1 MPTTLDRS
9 LADNLKRATHA
20 PADHPYFF
28 ALVVKGGTD
37 GQLIV
42 SKGRVSE
49 KQVAEA
55 KKETGGSAVVKGVC
69 FGEDGTL
76 VFETPKLPAPAW
88 TPLVKRLAKEG
99 AGLALKAVFRQ
110 GRDPDRIPDE
120 SPDAPDAKD
129 GAAAWQARVDAV
141 TARVK
146 AAATAKNPRA
156 RDMVLGISQAGA
168 FFRGGKPADADA
180 QLKEVEALL
189 AAATPPAPPPPA
201 AAARPATPP
210 PASPSQVPPA
220 PPPPAAAPASEWKAK
235 LAAATP
241 ALKAALATK
250 GPAAADVAKLF
261 AQANALAKP
270 GGDMA
275 QALAKLGECHDLV
288 RSATPPQAPTAAP
301 KPAAGS
307 EVTKRLSDLVGAIK
321 AALKGPNAARV
332 QALMVAVN
340 GLIKN
345 NDYAQAGKVLD
356 ELEPLLAGAVPP
368 AAPPL
373 ADGLAAWKAAR
384 ETVVKRLRRIAD
396 KINATGDADAPAVVI
411 ELLSIVKNL
420 TSKPAT
426 PQQVAELDR
435 YLRTDDVITD
445 AEEVIPPDFY
455 TPEIRKPL
463 LAALEQI
470 QF

>member
-1 MPTTLDRS
+1 MPTTLDKS

-42 SKGRVSE
+42 SKGRVPE
-49 KQVAEA
+49 KQIADA
-55 KKETGGSAVVKGVC
+55 KKETGGSAIVKGVC
-69 FGEDGTL
+69 FGEEGTL

-110 GRDPDRIPDE
+110 GRDPDQLPDE
-120 SPDAPDAKD
+120 SPAAPEAKG
-129 GAAAWQARVDAV
+129 GAAAWQARLDAV

-146 AAATAKNPRA
+146 AAAAAKHPRA
-156 RDMVLGISQAGA
+156 RDMALGISQAGA

-180 QLKEVEALL
+180 RLKEVEALL
-189 AAATPPAPPPPA
+189 AVAAPPAPPPSADPA
-201 AAARPATPP
+201 AEWRARLT
-210 PASPSQVPPA
+210 
-220 PPPPAAAPASEWKAK
+220 
-235 LAAATP
+235 AATP
-241 ALKAALATK
+241 AIKAALAAK

-275 QALAKLGECHDLV
+275 QALAKLGECHDLA
-288 RSATPPQAPTAAP
+288 RGATRP
-301 KPAAGS
+301 PAAGS
-307 EVTKRLSDLVGAIK
+307 EVTKRLSALVGAIK

-332 QALMVAVN
+332 QALVAAVN
-340 GLIKN
+340 VLIKN

-384 ETVVKRLRRIAD
+384 EKVVKRRRRIAD

-420 TSKPAT
+420 TPKPAT

-445 AEEVIPPDFY
+445 AEEVIPPDFD
-455 TPEIRKPL
+455 TPTIRKPL
-463 LAALEQI
+463 LAALEGI

>member
-1 MPTTLDRS
+1 MPTTLDQS
-9 LADNLKRATHA
+9 LADNLKRATRA

-42 SKGRVSE
+42 SKGRVPE
-49 KQVAEA
+49 KQIAEA

-110 GRDPDRIPDE
+110 GRDPDQLPDE
-120 SPDAPDAKD
+120 FPAAPEAKD
-129 GAAAWQARVDAV
+129 DVAAWQTRVDTV

-146 AAATAKNPRA
+146 AAAAAKHPRA

-180 QLKEVEALL
+180 RLKEVEELL
-189 AAATPPAPPPPA
+189 AAAAPSAPPPPA
-201 AAARPATPP
+201 ASAPPATPP
-210 PASPSQVPPA
+210 PASPPQS
-220 PPPPAAAPASEWKAK
+220 PPPQAADPAAGWKAK
-235 LAAATP
+235 LAECTP
-241 ALKAALATK
+241 AIKAALAAK
-250 GPAAADVAKLF
+250 GPAAADIAKLF

-275 QALAKLGECHDLV
+275 QALAKLGECHDLA

-307 EVTKRLSDLVGAIK
+307 EVTKRLSALVGAIK

-384 ETVVKRLRRIAD
+384 EKVVKRLRRIAD
-396 KINATGDADAPAVVI
+396 KINATGDPDAPAVVI

-420 TSKPAT
+420 TSKPTT

-435 YLRTDDVITD
+435 HLRTDDVITD